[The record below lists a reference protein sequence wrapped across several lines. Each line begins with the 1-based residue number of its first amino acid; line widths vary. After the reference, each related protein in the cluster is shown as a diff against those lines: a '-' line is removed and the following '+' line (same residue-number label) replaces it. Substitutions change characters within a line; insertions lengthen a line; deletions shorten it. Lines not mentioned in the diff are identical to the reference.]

1 MWWRFGDWGDPVG
14 DGKRPLA
21 DELQHLRVLIANQRP
36 ERLELVTKLVEA
48 LGHQVIARQL
58 EVREVGEVTRRQRPD
73 VALVGLGESSQHALE
88 LIGKIVHE
96 AACPVIALLETAD
109 KAFVNEA
116 AKRGIFAY
124 LTDTDPDQL
133 QSALD
138 IVLRRFAEY
147 HNLEGAF
154 ARRAMIERAKGIL
167 MAIHGLDEQR
177 AFEMLRSH
185 SQQNGRKLI
194 DLAEAVVES
203 HRLLVAKPPSSA
215 EPPT

>member
-1 MWWRFGDWGDPVG
+1 MA
-14 DGKRPLA
+14 DGEREHLGS
-21 DELQHLRVLIANQRP
+21 ELEHLRVLIANQRP
-36 ERLELVTKLVEA
+36 ERLELVTQLVQA
-48 LGHQVIARQL
+48 LGHQVIAREL
-58 EVREVGEVTRRQRPD
+58 EVEEVGEVTQRERPD
-73 VALVGLGESSQHALE
+73 VALVGLGESSEHALE

-96 AACPVIALLETAD
+96 AACPVIALLEHRD
-109 KAFVNEA
+109 EKFVNEA

-124 LTDTDPDQL
+124 ITDGDPSQL

-154 ARRAMIERAKGIL
+154 GRRAMIERAKGIL
-167 MAIHGLDEQR
+167 MAIHGIDEQQ

-194 DLAEAVVES
+194 DLAEAVVHS
-203 HRLLVAKPPSSA
+203 HRLLVVKASPANPPS
-215 EPPT
+215 